1 MFQVS
6 EADYVEHGD
15 EVLICQLATE
25 LQAQGKKPYIFN
37 VGGSNS
43 LGTGGYMMAVQEIID
58 HTSADEK
65 FSHIAMVCYPAC
77 IIAEPHFH
85 VVQGVLHSS
94 AVSESYYLRI
104 RVVDALNLF
113 CLPSSAIVDS

>member
-1 MFQVS
+1 MRTDS
-6 EADYVEHGD
+6 EA
-15 EVLICQLATE
+15 
-25 LQAQGKKPYIFN
+25 
-37 VGGSNS
+37 GSS
-43 LGTGGYMMAVQEIID
+43 FSWQTLFARAVTD